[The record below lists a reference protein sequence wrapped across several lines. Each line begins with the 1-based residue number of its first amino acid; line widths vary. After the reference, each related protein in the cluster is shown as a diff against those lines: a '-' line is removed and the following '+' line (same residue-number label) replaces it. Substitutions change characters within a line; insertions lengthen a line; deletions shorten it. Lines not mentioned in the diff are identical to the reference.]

1 MTDKPSFGRLDLPMP
16 TTPYRWLTD
25 RPLSQQLTI
34 LMSAVAA
41 TALILAVLLL
51 VNNELANLRQ
61 AEADNR
67 DSKQTLAQM
76 IAAGVKSPLLF
87 DDREVSTDIL
97 QSLQQDPAIDYGAV
111 YKPDGELFAEFR
123 RDADEAGDVPSFELL
138 PGARNVDGMLQVVSA
153 VEAHPQ
159 NLGFVALRSSLQEFE
174 ERRQRFAKVMVWSLC
189 LSFLLA
195 FLLAKRWQR
204 VITGPIL
211 SMVEHMEGV
220 YKGRDYSAR
229 LPTSDGN
236 EFGSLHQGFNHLLD
250 KVQEREQEL
259 RDHGDYLQALVDER
273 TKQLRQQAQ
282 HDALTGLPNRHA
294 AIERMQRA
302 LSQPDSQFA
311 LVFIDLDRFKAV
323 NDSFGHSVGDAL
335 LKAVS
340 ERLQGVLQ
348 SPDWL
353 ARVGGDEFLALCFV
367 NATQALH
374 GKLDQISAQFD
385 ALFDVLGIQVQAGAS
400 IGVSRFPE
408 NGSTA
413 SELLRHADEGMYQA
427 KQSGDGAARIFD
439 ASMQEVLERRLQI
452 EQQLQQ
458 AIVRGELSVVYQPK
472 LNAKIGEI
480 DGAEALLR
488 WTNEKLGFVSP
499 AEFIPIAEE
508 CGLIMGL
515 GAWVMQQVFAQLG
528 RWRQA
533 GQRPLKVAIN
543 LSASHLRDQSVP
555 AAVAKLL
562 KTNQID
568 ASAVEFEMTE
578 EVFVQDADAV
588 IGNLRALRAQ
598 GISIAIDDFGTGYS
612 SLAYLQSLPLDVLK
626 IDRCFVSD
634 MEQRDDNK
642 TIVQAA
648 LMMAHGMQLKV
659 VAEGVENAEQQAML
673 MQMRCDYLQG
683 YHIAKPLNVED
694 FESLLAGEG

>member
-1 MTDKPSFGRLDLPMP
+1 MTDLPK
-16 TTPYRWLTD
+16 TKAPYRWLTD

-67 DSKQTLAQM
+67 ASKLTLAKM

-87 DDREVSTDIL
+87 EDREVSTDIL
-97 QSLQQDPAIDYGAV
+97 KSLQQDPAVDYGAV
-111 YKPDGELFAEFR
+111 YKADGELFAEFSR
-123 RDADEAGDVPSFELL
+123 AADSRDSMPSFELL
-138 PGARNVDGMLQVVSA
+138 AGAREVEGMLHVVA
-153 VEAHPQ
+153 VVESHPQ
-159 NLGFVALRSSLQEFE
+159 DLGFVALRASLAEFE
-174 ERRQRFAKVMVWSLC
+174 ERRQRFSKVMVLSLC
-189 LSFLLA
+189 LSFVLA
-195 FLLAKRWQR
+195 LLLAKRWQR

-211 SMVEHMEGV
+211 SVVEHLESV
-220 YKGRDYSAR
+220 YKGRDYSSR
-229 LPTSDGN
+229 LPASEGN
-236 EFGSLHQGFNHLLD
+236 EFGSLHEGFNHLLD

-282 HDALTGLPNRHA
+282 QDALTGLPNRHA
-294 AIERMQRA
+294 AIERMQQA
-302 LSQPDSQFA
+302 LGQSDAPFA
-311 LVFIDLDRFKAV
+311 LVFIDLNRFKAV

-335 LKAVS
+335 LRAVS
-340 ERLQGVLQ
+340 DRLQGVLQ
-348 SPDWL
+348 APDWL
-353 ARVGGDEFLALCFV
+353 ARVGGDEFLALCV
-367 NATQALH
+367 ISSEAALH
-374 GKLDQISAQFD
+374 LKLDQISAQFD
-385 ALFDVLGIQVQAGAS
+385 GLFEVLGVQIQAGAS
-400 IGVSRFPE
+400 IGVSRFPQD
-408 NGSTA
+408 GSSA
-413 SELLRHADEGMYQA
+413 SELLRHADESMYQA

-439 ASMQEVLERRLQI
+439 ASMQAALERRLQI
-452 EQQLQQ
+452 EQELQQ
-458 AIVRGELSVVYQPK
+458 AIARGELSVVYQPK
-472 LNAKIGEI
+472 LNTVSGEI

-488 WTNEKLGFVSP
+488 WTNKELGFVSP

-515 GAWVMQQVFAQLG
+515 GDWVMQQVFAQLA

-533 GQRPLKVAIN
+533 GHRPLRVAIN
-543 LSASHLRDQSVP
+543 LSASHLRDHSVP
-555 AAVAKLL
+555 EAVADLL
-562 KTNQID
+562 KRNHLE
-568 ASAVEFEMTE
+568 ASSIEFEMTE
-578 EVFVQDADAV
+578 EVFVEDADAV
-588 IGNLRALRAQ
+588 IDNLKALRAQ

-634 MEQRDDNK
+634 MELREDNR
-642 TIVQAA
+642 TIVKAA

-673 MQMRCDYLQG
+673 SDMACDYLQG
-683 YHIAKPLNVED
+683 YHIAKPLNVDD
-694 FESLLAGEG
+694 FEALLAGEG